1 MRASAW
7 MMGLA
12 MVIGI
17 GFAAAPAA
25 ADETQKAA
33 ETVKKSDAAAPK
45 AKDDNYGYVFKDDL
59 LNAPGMGATTGQITV
74 LKLGRRDRLLRPR
87 LHFVPEML
95 KSVESM

>member
-1 MRASAW
+1 
-7 MMGLA
+7 MGLA
-12 MVIGI
+12 MAVGI

-33 ETVKKSDAAAPK
+33 ETVKKSDAPAAK
-45 AKDDNYGYVFKDDL
+45 AGKDDYGYVFKDDL
-59 LNAPGMGATTGQITV
+59 LNAPGMGANGSQITV